1 MKNIS
6 IVFNVILLALVGILF
21 FLYLSLKKAIS
32 GNDGGNTK
40 VTLTAGMQKPVR
52 VGYVNA
58 DSINTNYT
66 LMQDFK
72 KEMQAKQSVLQN
84 EYDTKGRAF
93 QSEYADLQQRS
104 QAGTISQIDADKI
117 QKDLV
122 QKKSVIDN
130 IQANLDQLAREAQ
143 EKNQKI
149 ENLVEK
155 YVSLYNKKAHFDY
168 VLAYA
173 RGTNVLYANDS
184 LDITRQVVMGLN
196 QQYKDSLQK
205 SSVKPQ

>member
-1 MKNIS
+1 MRNVS

-32 GNDGGNTK
+32 GNDGGSTK

-58 DSINTNYT
+58 DSINTNYA

-205 SSVKPQ
+205 SAVKPQ

>member
-1 MKNIS
+1 MKNVS
-6 IVFNVILLALVGILF
+6 IVFNVVLLALVGILF

-58 DSINTNYT
+58 DSINTNYA

-184 LDITRQVVMGLN
+184 LDITRQVLMGLN

>member
-1 MKNIS
+1 MKNVS
-6 IVFNVILLALVGILF
+6 IVFNVVLLALVGILF

-58 DSINTNYT
+58 DSINTNYA

-205 SSVKPQ
+205 SAVKPQ